1 MSRAVPGARTLR
13 AVRFLAGL
21 LLAAAASG
29 CMKGEVGGLL
39 PPPITHPDLDCN
51 TAPAAVTNPD
61 CRLQL
66 GTERTEYIQQSN
78 DKDWWVVNVGTL
90 PARAIVHVVAGYKPG
105 AGQDAGTFNTAV
117 NFQINVLDSNN
128 GVVGTSLATGVD
140 LHGSNPPTMLDLT
153 FRYTK
158 SNNDLFLLVQDD
170 TGRKVDNLSPYSIFV
185 EVVADPDANEPNDTA
200 GHGHSHP
207 AHLGRQRRAGQQ
219 RRVPRHAGG
228 RGLLLDR
235 RREPELGDVAR
246 RGAGLHHHLSP
257 AAPVPAGVLPARP
270 ERRGGGHRLRRRRL
284 AGE

>member
-1 MSRAVPGARTLR
+1 
-13 AVRFLAGL
+13 
-21 LLAAAASG
+21 
-29 CMKGEVGGLL
+29 
-39 PPPITHPDLDCN
+39 
-51 TAPAAVTNPD
+51 
-61 CRLQL
+61 
-66 GTERTEYIQQSN
+66 
-78 DKDWWVVNVGTL
+78 
-90 PARAIVHVVAGYKPG
+90 VHVVAGYKPG

-185 EVVADPDANEPNDTA
+185 EVVADPDANEPNDT
-200 GHGHSHP
+200 P
-207 AHLGRQRRAGQQ
+207 ATATPIPLTSGGSGVQGSGGGFLATPGR
-219 RRVPRHAGG
+219 